1 MLGLFR
7 KSAPV
12 HDPVLGA
19 LTRTRGCWRGE
30 VRLGSTATGV
40 PLAVAGDRDAPDA
53 AALEAARQLVTRYA
67 EWQPAIAQ
75 ALFEEHYVHGRDAVA
90 GLPEADAYPAIAR
103 ADDVWPHVTPVFVSV
118 MPMRGPLVT
127 EIGYT
132 TAWDEEHTLGARFVD
147 GRLVELNGSVVE
159 P

>member
-12 HDPVLGA
+12 HDAVLGV
-19 LTRTRGCWRGE
+19 LTRARGCWRGE
-30 VRLGSTATGV
+30 VRLGDATPAV
-40 PLAVAGDRDAPDA
+40 PLALAGDRDAPDA
-53 AALEAARQLVTRYA
+53 AALDAARALVTRYA

-75 ALFEEHYVHGRDAVA
+75 ALFDEHYVHGRDAVV
-90 GLPEADAYPAIAR
+90 GLPEADAYPVIER
-103 ADDVWPHVTPVFVSV
+103 ANDVWPHVTPVFVSV
-118 MPMRGPLVT
+118 LPVRGPLVT
-127 EIGYT
+127 EVGYA

-147 GRLVELNGSVVE
+147 GALVELNGSVVG